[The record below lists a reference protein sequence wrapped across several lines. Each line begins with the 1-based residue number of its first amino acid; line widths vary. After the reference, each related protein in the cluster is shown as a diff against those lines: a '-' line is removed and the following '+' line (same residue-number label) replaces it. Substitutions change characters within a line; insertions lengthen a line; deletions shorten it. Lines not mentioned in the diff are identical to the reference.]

1 MERSLKVNMDMRALA
16 EYAKQHYGL
25 PPDAMYQG
33 CEYNPKTD
41 RVSIQFKHQK
51 FDMVKEPPVIEEK
64 NSGDS
69 APEGEEKMTKD
80 KKKK

>member
-16 EYAKQHYGL
+16 EHAKQHYGL

-41 RVSIQFKHQK
+41 RVSIQFKHQTFEMK
-51 FDMVKEPPVIEEK
+51 KEPPVIED
-64 NSGDS
+64 SG
-69 APEGEEKMTKD
+69 PEGDEKMTKD